1 MDTRLETMER
11 IWPASVARRSAGR
24 RWRWAVWAGLLL
36 ALLSL
41 TGCSNLRDIWGRRA
55 TPTVQPTATAVP
67 LILVEPDAGAP
78 GAVITLRGERWRP
91 GDTIF
96 IRLQNPLADQ
106 GGIPDRAMAVATV
119 QDDGRFLAGF
129 TFPDEAPWNSLPSV
143 LIVAQSQA
151 TGERVSMVWRVQ
163 TAGASATPS
172 ATPTPTGLPPLVTV
186 TLTPTATP
194 WVITATP
201 TPWVIT
207 ATPTPTAALVTATPT
222 PLPATATTTPPPA
235 TSTATPIPPSP
246 TVGPSYWRGEYY
258 TNRDLMDNPVLVRH
272 DASINFNWGSGAIA
286 PGLPADNF
294 SVRWTRSLDFTAGVY
309 RFHMTVDDGARLFV
323 DGALLINEWRDG
335 SRRELTVDHALA
347 TGNHA
352 LRVEYYEATG
362 EALIV
367 LWWEARPTVTATP
380 SPTATRRPTATP
392 TRRPTATPTRRP
404 SATPTRTRTPTP
416 RPLPTST
423 AETRPTETPT
433 PTARPSVLPLP
444 TDTPT
449 LTPLPSATVQPLPT
463 DTPTAL
469 PPTDMPTALPPTDTP
484 TALPPTDTP
493 TALPPT
499 ETPTPTATQT
509 PTETP
514 TLAAPTDTP
523 TPGAPT
529 RTPTRRPPTAT
540 RTATPTATP
549 VLAAPALFNELL
561 TAPRR
566 VDWNHDGRINDQD
579 EWIELFNSGATEVNL
594 SGWYLDTGRNT
605 TSYRFAGAFRI
616 PAGGYLVLFRRSTR
630 LALNDRGG
638 TLRLLRPDR
647 SVAASLNFPALG
659 PDASY
664 SRDDAGAWHGDWAP
678 SPRQANSPGLPTP
691 PPVITTMP
699 ERR

>member
-1 MDTRLETMER
+1 MNAKTER
-11 IWPASVARRSAGR
+11 FKQTPPASSGRPVARRSQ
-24 RWRWAVWAGLLL
+24 RWALWASLLL

-129 TFPDEAPWNSLPSV
+129 TFPDEVPWNSLPSV
-143 LIVAQSQA
+143 LIVTQSQA
-151 TGERVSMVWRVQ
+151 TGERVSIVWRVQ
-163 TAGASATPS
+163 AADASATPTITS
-172 ATPTPTGLPPLVTV
+172 TPTGLPPLVTA

-207 ATPTPTAALVTATPT
+207 ATPTPTAAPVTATPT

-258 TNRDLMDNPVLVRH
+258 TNRDLMDNPVLVRN

-367 LWWEARPTVTATP
+367 LWWEARPAVTSTP
-380 SPTATRRPTATP
+380 PPTATP
-392 TRRPTATPTRRP
+392 TRRPSATPTRRP

-416 RPLPTST
+416 RPLPTTT
-423 AETRPTETPT
+423 AEMRPTETPT
-433 PTARPSVLPLP
+433 
-444 TDTPT
+444 
-449 LTPLPSATVQPLPT
+449 
-463 DTPTAL
+463 
-469 PPTDMPTALPPTDTP
+469 
-484 TALPPTDTP
+484 
-493 TALPPT
+493 
-499 ETPTPTATQT
+499 
-509 PTETP
+509 
-514 TLAAPTDTP
+514 
-523 TPGAPT
+523 
-529 RTPTRRPPTAT
+529 
-540 RTATPTATP
+540 
-549 VLAAPALFNELL
+549 
-561 TAPRR
+561 
-566 VDWNHDGRINDQD
+566 
-579 EWIELFNSGATEVNL
+579 
-594 SGWYLDTGRNT
+594 
-605 TSYRFAGAFRI
+605 
-616 PAGGYLVLFRRSTR
+616 
-630 LALNDRGG
+630 
-638 TLRLLRPDR
+638 
-647 SVAASLNFPALG
+647 
-659 PDASY
+659 
-664 SRDDAGAWHGDWAP
+664 
-678 SPRQANSPGLPTP
+678 
-691 PPVITTMP
+691 
-699 ERR
+699 

>member
-1 MDTRLETMER
+1 MNAKTER
-11 IWPASVARRSAGR
+11 FKQTPPASSGRPVARRSQ
-24 RWRWAVWAGLLL
+24 RWALWASLLL

-129 TFPDEAPWNSLPSV
+129 TFPDEVPWNGLPSV
-143 LIVAQSQA
+143 LIVTQSQA

-163 TAGASATPS
+163 AADASATPTITS
-172 ATPTPTGLPPLVTV
+172 TPTGLPPLVTA

-207 ATPTPTAALVTATPT
+207 ATPTPTAAPVTATST

-258 TNRDLMDNPVLVRH
+258 TNRDLMDNPVLVRN

-294 SVRWTRSLDFTAGVY
+294 SVRWTRSFDFTAGVY

-367 LWWEARPTVTATP
+367 LWWEARPAVTSTP
-380 SPTATRRPTATP
+380 P
-392 TRRPTATPTRRP
+392 PTATPTRRP

-416 RPLPTST
+416 RPLPTTT
-423 AETRPTETPT
+423 AEMRPTETPT
-433 PTARPSVLPLP
+433 PTALPLPTDTLTPLPSATVLPLP

-449 LTPLPSATVQPLPT
+449 PLSPT
-463 DTPTAL
+463 DTPTPL
-469 PPTDMPTALPPTDTP
+469 P
-484 TALPPTDTP
+484 
-493 TALPPT
+493 
-499 ETPTPTATQT
+499 
-509 PTETP
+509 
-514 TLAAPTDTP
+514 PTDTP

-566 VDWNHDGRINDQD
+566 VDWNHDRRINDQD
-579 EWIELFNSGATEVNL
+579 EWIELFNPGATEVNL
-594 SGWYLDTGRNT
+594 SGWHLDTGRNST
-605 TSYRFAGAFRI
+605 RYRFAGAFRI

-638 TLRLLRPDR
+638 TLRLLRPDL
-647 SVAASLNFPALG
+647 SVAASINFPALG